1 VYIWAPEEEGQ
12 FQPGRCSR
20 WWLFHSLAA
29 LQRDLSALGSRL
41 LCFRAADSGALLA
54 QLAREVGAGAVVF
67 SHLYDPISMVRDNEV
82 KAGLAAQGI
91 FCQSFNADVLRE
103 PWQVLDVTGKV
114 RGSKG
119 GRDRKGRRA
128 ASKLVRAA
136 PAPAL
141 QKGTCAASGG
151 NGGS

>member
-1 VYIWAPEEEGQ
+1 MYIWAPEEEGQ

-29 LQRDLSALGSRL
+29 LQRDLAALGSRL

-54 QLAREVGAGAVVF
+54 QLARQVGAGAVVF
-67 SHLYDPISMVRDNEV
+67 NHLYDPISMVRDNEV

-103 PWQVLDVTGKV
+103 PWEVLDGAGKV
-114 RGSKG
+114 RDGERQAG
-119 GRDRKGRRA
+119 GHVAGR
-128 ASKLVRAA
+128 VRCAWGQ
-136 PAPAL
+136 L
-141 QKGTCAASGG
+141 QEQAVA
-151 NGGS
+151 

>member
-29 LQRDLSALGSRL
+29 LQRDLAALGSRL
-41 LCFRAADSGALLA
+41 LCFRAADSRALLA
-54 QLAREVGAGAVVF
+54 QLARQVGAGAVVF
-67 SHLYDPISMVRDNEV
+67 NHLYDPISMVRDNEV

-103 PWQVLDVTGKV
+103 PWEVLDGAGKV
-114 RGSKG
+114 RDGERQAG
-119 GRDRKGRRA
+119 GQLSSS
-128 ASKLVRAA
+128 ASASMWQGACDA
-136 PAPAL
+136 P
-141 QKGTCAASGG
+141 
-151 NGGS
+151 GGSCRSRRWRRF